1 MIQSQA
7 FLPRL
12 LSAKQSQV
20 IYNLLSI
27 GFGVALISVLAQA
40 SITLPFTPVPITGQT
55 FGVALIALL
64 WGSKRAF
71 ITTVSYLLL
80 GAAGLPIFA
89 MGKAGLAFGP
99 TLGYLIGMMF
109 ASAWMGFLAD
119 RGWTKSFWFV

>member
-1 MIQSQA
+1 
-7 FLPRL
+7 
-12 LSAKQSQV
+12 
-20 IYNLLSI
+20 
-27 GFGVALISVLAQA
+27 
-40 SITLPFTPVPITGQT
+40 
-55 FGVALIALL
+55 
-64 WGSKRAF
+64 
-71 ITTVSYLLL
+71 LLL